1 MYCTDEAHPPVTRLH
16 QVVYTANYFNF
27 PCDQIQ
33 QYETD
38 VLGDKGE
45 DPMLVIEALEQTGK
59 KEPQPTE
66 VTFVSFKWYMGS
78 K

>member
-38 VLGDKGE
+38 VLGDEGE
-45 DPMLVIEALEQTGK
+45 DSMVVIEALEQTGK
-59 KEPQPTE
+59 EEQQTTE
-66 VTFVSFKWYMGS
+66 VTFVLFK
-78 K
+78 